1 MPIPQYTKP
10 TISLG
15 IFEETPLS
23 PSPTSTSTID
33 PDLEQIFFI
42 DLPPP
47 SRATCIEVGRPGMD
61 WFGELNLGAKYG
73 IGLACLIVMVVAFA
87 LFKLYMQKRRTK
99 KIIFA
104 QLAKAADEEGRIENT
119 ALTKREEDEGDLFGI
134 RALEKGY
141 TGGVAQ
147 SRPTTPTITSGS
159 TTLLSINQVPYGHGQ
174 ETARP
179 AIILA
184 LDSGAGVSL
193 KKSSN
198 KQYGSNLAGTNLK
211 VPVFNPS
218 QKDTPTVLP
227 SNTST
232 SSTSDSDSHE
242 RELSLLL
249 KPTVSTSDSR
259 RRDDFEAPH
268 KQVIPPSLVTCQ
280 PMGVRKSTIRSL
292 YGQKSTPSPPSQ
304 SYLPSIEISKPEN
317 NVPVQNA
324 LGLQNETGDSGKKV
338 LQSTPELNRMRPHN
352 AKRSTA
358 ASLSDFYDSY
368 YEQAIKGQQPSSF
381 LRKAEYPGLYH
392 EISEKKGNRGIF
404 SAL

>member
-1 MPIPQYTKP
+1 
-10 TISLG
+10 
-15 IFEETPLS
+15 
-23 PSPTSTSTID
+23 
-33 PDLEQIFFI
+33 
-42 DLPPP
+42 
-47 SRATCIEVGRPGMD
+47 
-61 WFGELNLGAKYG
+61 
-73 IGLACLIVMVVAFA
+73 
-87 LFKLYMQKRRTK
+87 
-99 KIIFA
+99 
-104 QLAKAADEEGRIENT
+104 LAKAADEEGRIENT

-317 NVPVQNA
+317 NGIFNQSPGFKFRFLIINGAKVPVQNA